1 MDDDSKFYALLGKA
15 LMDPEFRNRVLD
27 SEQQADALAEVGI
40 DADDEVLAELNASI
54 QAISAL
60 ASHEEFGMVKAV
72 T

>member
-1 MDDDSKFYALLGKA
+1 MDDDSKFYALLGRA
-15 LMDPEFRNRVLD
+15 LMEPDFRDRVLD
-27 SEQQADALAEVGI
+27 REQQADALAEVGI